1 VHQRLPTPL
10 TDQQGTQTLKVET
23 ASPAAILDVEGTLA
37 RLGGDTVLFVEMGCF
52 LLEDAPPLFADLRN
66 AALADDSEKV
76 ECKAHALK
84 GLLINCGGVR
94 AAHPAQL
101 LEAAGRAG
109 NLSNAANLL
118 DSLDSELAILMDAI
132 RSYRP

>member
-1 VHQRLPTPL
+1 M
-10 TDQQGTQTLKVET
+10 KVET
-23 ASPAAILDVEGTLA
+23 TSPAAILDVKGTLA
-37 RLGGDTVLFVEMGCF
+37 RLGGDKVLFAEMGSF

-66 AALADDSEKV
+66 AVLADDSEKV

-94 AAHPAQL
+94 AGHPAQL

-118 DSLDSELAILMDAI
+118 DSLESELTLLMEMI